1 MNQEVIPMT
10 RFLIKPFVPPP
21 PSLEAMNV
29 HPRSPRWSRFLFPVF
44 LFVILFLT
52 GCDSGGANYGGGAPG
67 GTYYPFPNLAFLH
80 GSVLE
85 KGTRVPV
92 AGAVLKIAGKYANSD
107 STGHYRFGDLTKG
120 EAFLEVSK
128 GGYRP
133 WGMSINLTGSHVK
146 TVYLTP
152 ITAGTTLARPLRAG
166 SSPGAL
172 VQP

>member
-1 MNQEVIPMT
+1 MT

-52 GCDSGGANYGGGAPG
+52 GCDSGGANYGGDAPG
-67 GTYYPFPNLAFLH
+67 GASTLIPSNLALLY
-80 GSVLE
+80 GTVRE
-85 KGTRVPV
+85 KGTEVPV
-92 AGAVLKIAGKYANSD
+92 AGAVLKFAGKYANSD
-107 STGHYRFGDLTKG
+107 STGLYRFEDLTKG
-120 EAFLEVSK
+120 EGFLNVSK

-133 WGMSINLTGSHVK
+133 WSMSINLTGSHLIV
-146 TVYLTP
+146 VRLTP
-152 ITAGTTLARPLRAG
+152 TTADTTLARPLRAG
-166 SSPGAL
+166 SLPGAL

>member
-1 MNQEVIPMT
+1 MT
-10 RFLIKPFVPPP
+10 RLTIKPFVPPP

-29 HPRSPRWSRFLFPVF
+29 HSRSPRWSRFLFPIF

-52 GCDSGGANYGGGAPG
+52 GCDSGGSLYGGGAPG
-67 GTYYPFPNLAFLH
+67 ATYSPFPNLALLS

-92 AGAVLKIAGKYANSD
+92 AGAHLKIAGEYADSD
-107 STGHYRFGDLTKG
+107 SAGRYRFGDLTKG
-120 EAFLEVSK
+120 EAFLNVSK

-133 WGMSINLTGSHVK
+133 WGKSINLTGSHVI

-152 ITAGTTLARPLRAG
+152 ITADTTLAGSLRAG